1 MVLCGRAP
9 VNPEQ
14 WVIVEGKLFLDGS
27 SSAIAIVTKD
37 PDVSIA
43 AADAN

>member
-14 WVIVEGKLFLDGS
+14 WVIVGGKLFLDGS

-37 PDVSIA
+37 PDASIA